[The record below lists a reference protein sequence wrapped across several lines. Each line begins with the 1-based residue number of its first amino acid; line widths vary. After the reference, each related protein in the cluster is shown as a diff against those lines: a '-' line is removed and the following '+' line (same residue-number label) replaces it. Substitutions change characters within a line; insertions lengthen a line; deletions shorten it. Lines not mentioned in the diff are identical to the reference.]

1 MVKEMKVEDGR
12 LVLLLDEAASAVDDG
27 GPIVGFAVAGKDR
40 KFHPATATHLVTGKD
55 GRGREQK
62 ILTTLALSSSMVPHP
77 IHYRYAWGRSPLGNL
92 QAARHADIPFA
103 TQRSDDWPLENI
115 PRGVLGAEAPETIDR
130 GQRRKLMEA
139 LRQQD
144 LQRRIH
150 QAKQLILGTN
160 PD

>member
-12 LVLLLDEAASAVDDG
+12 LVLWLDEAASAVDDG
-27 GPIVGFAVAGKDR
+27 GPIVGFAIAGKDR

-55 GRGREQK
+55 IRGREQK
-62 ILTTLALSSSMVPHP
+62 DTKTLELSSSMVSRP

-92 QAARHADIPFA
+92 QAARHTDIPFA

-115 PRGVLGAEAPETIDR
+115 PRDLLGAEAPVTIDR
-130 GQRRKLMEA
+130 GQRRRLLEA

-144 LQRRIH
+144 LERRVH
-150 QAKQLILGTN
+150 QAKLLIQST
-160 PD
+160 DHD